1 MNFLSAL
8 SAISTPSGSTL
19 LSVDP
24 PSTSRRSSRLQDSIW
39 DEVLVE
45 DGIVSGS
52 KCAKKIHTSG
62 KTHVERVR
70 YHFTKKCVKRL
81 YTPLITLVFRPA
93 MKLARVREF
102 QKLFAMW
109 LYLTGMAFNEASH
122 HSLVTTL
129 RPLTSSDIVRTRQ
142 QLTGS
147 LLDACY
153 EEFSSKMMLKIA
165 NRRCTV
171 VTDS

>member
-1 MNFLSAL
+1 M
-8 SAISTPSGSTL
+8 TP
-19 LSVDP
+19 
-24 PSTSRRSSRLQDSIW
+24 
-39 DEVLVE
+39 
-45 DGIVSGS
+45 
-52 KCAKKIHTSG
+52 
-62 KTHVERVR
+62 
-70 YHFTKKCVKRL
+70 
-81 YTPLITLVFRPA
+81 
-93 MKLARVREF
+93 ARVREF

-129 RPLTSSDIVRTRQ
+129 RPLTPSDIVRTRQ
-142 QLTGS
+142 WLAGS

-153 EEFSSKMMLKIA
+153 EDFSSKMMLKIA